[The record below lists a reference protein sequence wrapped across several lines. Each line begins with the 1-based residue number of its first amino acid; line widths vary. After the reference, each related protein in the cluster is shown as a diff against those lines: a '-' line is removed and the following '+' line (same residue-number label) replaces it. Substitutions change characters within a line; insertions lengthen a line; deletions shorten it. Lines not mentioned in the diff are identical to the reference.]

1 MDAVLNVAGTIGAIW
16 LAVSILVAV
25 AWALGGKRI
34 FRKPPK
40 PPIKIEVPRGAD
52 MQDVTDRVVAELER
66 RDRMNGRGF

>member
-1 MDAVLNVAGTIGAIW
+1 MDAVLNVLGTIGAIW
-16 LAVSILVAV
+16 LAVSILA
-25 AWALGGKRI
+25 AIFWGLIGRRI
-34 FRKPPK
+34 FRKPPQ

>member
-1 MDAVLNVAGTIGAIW
+1 MNVLNVVGTIGAIW
-16 LAVSILVAV
+16 LAVSILLAV

-34 FRKPPK
+34 FRTPPQ
-40 PPIKIEVPRGAD
+40 PPIKIDVPRGAD